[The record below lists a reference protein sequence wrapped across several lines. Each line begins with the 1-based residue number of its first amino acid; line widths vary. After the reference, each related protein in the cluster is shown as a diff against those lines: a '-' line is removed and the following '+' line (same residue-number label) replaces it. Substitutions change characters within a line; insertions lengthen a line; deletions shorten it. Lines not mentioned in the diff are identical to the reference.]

1 MVQSYVIAASTPSTV
16 LRYAAA
22 FFLVVVAIG
31 LVIALIR
38 LAQTLNRVD
47 KLVEDTDRE
56 MVPLLSRAQ
65 VTLDQVNSE
74 LGKVDVIL
82 ASAVNVT
89 GKVDATTN
97 AVSSAVSAPAKKA
110 AAFSAGV
117 SQAVASFFARHD
129 DEGAGAAGSTAGA
142 QGPSWASTWS
152 PGAGAETSGPDTTP
166 AGGASPAADEPAG
179 AASASWDGSA
189 GAPSPSGAGA
199 SDSTVTMTG
208 SEGGASAADAG
219 PEETS
224 AT

>member
-1 MVQSYVIAASTPSTV
+1 MVQSYVIAASTPGTV

-22 FFLVVVAIG
+22 FFLIVVAVG
-31 LVIALIR
+31 MVYALIR
-38 LAQTLNRVD
+38 LAQTLRRVD

-74 LGKVDVIL
+74 LGKVDEIL
-82 ASAVNVT
+82 GSVVNVT
-89 GKVDATTN
+89 SKVDATTN
-97 AVSSAVSAPAKKA
+97 VVQTAVTAPAKKA

-129 DEGAGAAGSTAGA
+129 DEGAGAAGPTAGA

-152 PGAGAETSGPDTTP
+152 PGTGAETSAADTTS
-166 AGGASPAADEPAG
+166 AGGASPAADEAAG
-179 AASASWDGSA
+179 AASASWEGSA
-189 GAPSPSGAGA
+189 DAPSSSGDGA
-199 SDSTVTMTG
+199 SDSPVTMTG
-208 SEGGASAADAG
+208 REGGAPAADAS